1 MSNKSE
7 IKRLRES
14 LGLSQQYMADALGMS
29 RPSYDKVEA
38 GTKELTVAEAR
49 KLSDELGTSF
59 DIIFMN
65 SEPSTSYDKER
76 YKEMIR
82 RFIRYAGADSDGRI
96 PKTKLAKLLYL
107 LDFSWYYD
115 NLESVSG
122 LQYRRIAQGPVPDE
136 FFRTIEEMYDTE
148 EIDIKL
154 RGRAMMISLNEELDP
169 ANKHLLS
176 DEQDKRLREIAAQ
189 WKTANTRAIV
199 DYTHSQLPWKYCE
212 PNELIPYDA
221 IVQED
226 PDHVYRR

>member
-1 MSNKSE
+1 MSNGSE

-14 LGLSQQYMADALGMS
+14 LGLSQQHMADTLGMS
-29 RPSYDKVEA
+29 RPSYDKVES
-38 GTKELTVAEAR
+38 GTKELTVTEAR
-49 KLSDELGTSF
+49 KLSDELGASF
-59 DIIFMN
+59 DTIFMN

-76 YKEMIR
+76 YREMIR

-115 NLESVSG
+115 K
-122 LQYRRIAQGPVPDE
+122 IAQGPVPDE

-148 EIDIKL
+148 EIDIKF

-169 ANKHLLS
+169 ANEHLLS